1 MKKAF
6 TILTFGLIIGAASL
20 YRWYMH
26 GSWQESGDTL
36 IEHDIVRFGP
46 LPLFLT
52 SLWMF
57 AAIITV
63 ILAIKLITPKP
74 KKFK

>member
-6 TILTFGLIIGAASL
+6 TILTFSLIIGAAFL

-26 GSWQESGDTL
+26 GSWRENGYTL
-36 IEHDIVRFGP
+36 IEHDTVRFGP
-46 LPLFLT
+46 LPLLLT
-52 SLWMF
+52 LIWIL

-63 ILAIKLITPKP
+63 ILAMKLTTPKST
-74 KKFK
+74 K

>member
-6 TILTFGLIIGAASL
+6 TILTFSLIIGAAFL

-26 GSWQESGDTL
+26 GSWRENGHTL
-36 IEHDIVRFGP
+36 IERDAVRFGS
-46 LPLFLT
+46 LPLLLT
-52 SLWMF
+52 LLWIF

-63 ILAIKLITPKP
+63 IPALKLTTPKST
-74 KKFK
+74 K